1 MVAAGKLMLPAAGR
15 RLLPAVGRLMQP
27 VAGRRGLPLGIGRR
41 VTPEVGRRQRLA
53 AGQTMEVRQNSQ
65 KEIST
70 KINNCLISSS
80 LQVSTILK
88 GFQLCTCLMKCFD
101 TVIARCTQSY

>member
-1 MVAAGKLMLPAAGR
+1 MVAAGRLMLPAVGR
-15 RLLPAVGRLMQP
+15 RLLPAAGKLMQP
-27 VAGRRGLPLGIGRR
+27 VAGRRGMPLGIGRR

-53 AGQTMEVRQNSQ
+53 AGQTVEVRQNSR

-70 KINNCLISSS
+70 TINNFFIISS

-88 GFQLCTCLMKCFD
+88 GFQLCKFL
-101 TVIARCTQSY
+101 ILYHA

>member
-1 MVAAGKLMLPAAGR
+1 MVAAGRLMLLAAGR

-41 VTPEVGRRQRLA
+41 GTPEVGRRQRLA

-70 KINNCLISSS
+70 TINNCFRSSS

-88 GFQLCTCLMKCFD
+88 GFKLCTFVLL
-101 TVIARCTQSY
+101 